1 MLDRGLDDFRGLD
14 PAPERPLLV
23 ARALPDERVLLNG
36 RESPV
41 LREDDAGRDDAVR
54 DDAVRDDE
62 RDDAARDLE
71 PPVARGLFDRDPL
84 GRAPPDR
91 FLPSPSSATGLTRSL
106 RIFTDSILG

>member
-1 MLDRGLDDFRGLD
+1 MDDFRGLD
-14 PAPERPLLV
+14 PAPERPLLE
-23 ARALPDERVLLNG
+23 ARALPDERVLLDG

-41 LREDDAGRDDAVR
+41 LREDDSGRVV
-54 DDAVRDDE
+54 AVRDDE

-84 GRAPPDR
+84 DRAPPDR
-91 FLPSPSSATGLTRSL
+91 FLPSPSSATGFTRSL